1 MHFLELMVIDGST
14 YFIEPNS
21 LGFFK

>member
-1 MHFLELMVIDGST
+1 MNFLELMVIDGST